1 MAALAAGSARSDEQR
16 GWNAT
21 SSRALTVHVT
31 SKWFEWYASV
41 ADAIGSKQEMQA
53 NKKPSTGKPL
63 WTPTRIAFTILVLS
77 LLAAFGISSCSSGDE
92 PHKSPR
98 ETGFARNGTAPNRS
112 APPARNAAPDP
123 VTTLPAS
130 VVDAEL
136 RAVTGAPIKLSSYAG
151 KVLLVNLWATWCG
164 PCRLETPE
172 LIKLHKE
179 FRSQGVEMV
188 GLSTE
193 NPDASADAV
202 RQFVHDF
209 NVDYRI
215 GWATNEVAVT
225 LMQGR
230 DAIPQ
235 SFIISRSG
243 RVVKRFVGF
252 NPISTPPQIR
262 EAIQEALNDK
272 GAAD

>member
-1 MAALAAGSARSDEQR
+1 MP
-16 GWNAT
+16 AT
-21 SSRALTVHVT
+21 
-31 SKWFEWYASV
+31 
-41 ADAIGSKQEMQA
+41 Q
-53 NKKPSTGKPL
+53 KPNNVKRL
-63 WTPTRIAFTILVLS
+63 WTPTRIAFSVLVLS
-77 LLAAFGISSCSSGDE
+77 LFAAFGISSCSSNDE
-92 PHKSPR
+92 KH
-98 ETGFARNGTAPNRS
+98 TAPPPPVTVTTGTPPPRS
-112 APPARNAAPDP
+112 AAPAPVVKLPPN
-123 VTTLPAS
+123 VI
-130 VVDAEL
+130 DAEL
-136 RAVTGAPIKLSSYAG
+136 RAVTGAPIKLSNYAG

-172 LIKLHKE
+172 LIKLHQE

-193 NPDASADAV
+193 NPDSSADAV

-215 GWATNEVAVT
+215 GWATPEVTVT

-252 NPISTPPQIR
+252 NPMSTPPQIR
-262 EAIQEALNDK
+262 EALQEALNDK